1 MLYYYMLNVILLYDH
16 FDIIWIWWKQFIW
29 IWWNYL
35 LTFFFFF
42 NFLRRESFKSKKMK
56 TRKKRSYALVIKLGE
71 ISKQNWSVVG
81 SHVPG
86 ICRRRK
92 ECRMYS
98 MISYLRI
105 CGKHLW
111 RSIVQMILRFVCINI
126 NDHAGY

>member
-1 MLYYYMLNVILLYDH
+1 MMKTIYLNMMKL
-16 FDIIWIWWKQFIW
+16 FT
-29 IWWNYL
+29 N
-35 LTFFFFF
+35 FFYFF

-111 RSIVQMILRFVCINI
+111 RSIRQMILRFVCINI